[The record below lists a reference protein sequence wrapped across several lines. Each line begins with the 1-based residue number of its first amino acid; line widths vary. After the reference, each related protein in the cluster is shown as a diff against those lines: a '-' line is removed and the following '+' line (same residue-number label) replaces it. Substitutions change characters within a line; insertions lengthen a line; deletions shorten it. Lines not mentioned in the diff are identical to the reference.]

1 MNISNI
7 AIKHPKTSRPRVNIS
22 QVFIWAILLM
32 GAFISMVPFIWM
44 AFSAFKPN
52 AEVQTFPPTIL
63 PKVWTLENM
72 DWAWNTM
79 RFPRLFANSMF
90 VSVTVTVLALYTS
103 ALVGYVLEK
112 FRFPGKNFV
121 FMLILSQMFIPSQI
135 GTIIRWFMF
144 DRLGL
149 RNTLLSLII
158 PGLFSIFGIFL
169 MRQFMHTIPEDL
181 LDAGRV
187 DGCSEIGIFHRIVLP
202 NMGPALSS
210 LGIFIFMWTY
220 NDFFWP
226 LIILNNPDTYTV
238 PLGLS
243 FYQQGQYYNNYAYA
257 MAGATIAV
265 IPVIVVFLILQRQ
278 IVEGVTLTGLAG
290 R

>member
-1 MNISNI
+1 
-7 AIKHPKTSRPRVNIS
+7 
-22 QVFIWAILLM
+22 
-32 GAFISMVPFIWM
+32 MVPFIWM
-44 AFSAFKPN
+44 GFSAFKPN
-52 AEVQTFPPTIL
+52 TEVQTFPPTVL

-79 RFPRLFANSMF
+79 RFPRLLANSMF
-90 VSVTVTVLALYTS
+90 VSITVTVIVLYTS
-103 ALVGYVLEK
+103 ALVGYVFEK
-112 FRFPGKNFV
+112 FRFPGKNFL
-121 FMLILSQMFIPSQI
+121 FILFISQMFIPSQI

-158 PGLFSIFGIFL
+158 PGIFSIFGIFL

-181 LDAGRV
+181 LDAARV

-202 NMGPALSS
+202 NIGPSLAS

-243 FYQQGQYYNNYAYA
+243 FYQGQYYNNNAYA

-265 IPVIVVFLILQRQ
+265 IPVIVVFMILQRR
-278 IVEGVTLTGLAG
+278 IIEGMTLSGLAG